1 MFDHGMSNAYVTL
14 DGGSIPQMATS
25 GKYNRAFCSHR
36 IATLV
41 HPTGLLRSVRTLALA
56 FGLISVG
63 TATGNA
69 QDLGKPP
76 LRILV
81 GFTAGGT
88 TDQAARLLANHLKDS
103 LGRTVIVEDK
113 PGASG
118 RIAAIALKTAPPD
131 ATTIMLAPMVVTVLA
146 PMVWAHLD
154 YDPGH
159 DFAPVAGVANYSM
172 ALAVNVDIPAG
183 NLSEFAAWAKAH
195 PGQAN
200 YGVSAAGSLP
210 HLFGVIV
217 GQATGMP
224 WVAVPYRGNA
234 PLEADLVGGQIT
246 AAIDALSNLI
256 ELHRAGKIRIIAT
269 SGARR
274 STLLPDVPT
283 FREQGFAKIEGTGW
297 IAMYAPAGTPK
308 SAIAEISVAINDAL
322 RTPQLRAQLIH
333 LGYEPMATTADELK
347 AIAAAEA
354 ARWGPIVKAVGFSAD

>member
-1 MFDHGMSNAYVTL
+1 MGT
-14 DGGSIPQMATS
+14 I
-25 GKYNRAFCSHR
+25 
-36 IATLV
+36 
-41 HPTGLLRSVRTLALA
+41 ALA
-56 FGLISVG
+56 FALSSVG
-63 TATGNA
+63 GATGIA
-69 QDLGKPP
+69 QDPSKPP

-88 TDQAARLLANHLKDS
+88 TDRAARLLANELKDS
-103 LGRTVIVEDK
+103 LGRTVIVENK

-118 RIAAIALKTAPPD
+118 RIAAMALKNAAPD

-146 PMVWAHLD
+146 PMVWSRLD

-159 DFAPVAGVANYSM
+159 DFAPVAHVANFAM
-172 ALAVNVDIPAG
+172 ALAVNVDNPAR
-183 NLSEFAAWAKAH
+183 NLAGLAAWAKAF

-200 YGVSAAGSLP
+200 YGVSALGSLP

-224 WVAVPYRGNA
+224 WIAIPYRGSA
-234 PLEADLVGGQIT
+234 PLEANLVGGQIA

-283 FREQGFAKIEGTGW
+283 FREQGFTRIEGTGW
-297 IAMYAPAGTPK
+297 IAMYAPAGTPNT
-308 SAIAEISVAINDAL
+308 AIAEISTAINDAL
-322 RTPQLRAQLIH
+322 RTPQVREQLIH
-333 LGYEPMATTADELK
+333 LGYEPMPTAADELK
-347 AIAAAEA
+347 AIAAAET
-354 ARWGPIVKAVGFSAD
+354 ARWGPIIKAVGFSAD

>member
-1 MFDHGMSNAYVTL
+1 MH
-14 DGGSIPQMATS
+14 Q
-25 GKYNRAFCSHR
+25 
-36 IATLV
+36 
-41 HPTGLLRSVRTLALA
+41 TGLLRHLRTLAVAL
-56 FGLISVG
+56 GLIFIGAAPGS
-63 TATGNA
+63 A

-88 TDQAARLLANHLKDS
+88 TDQAARLLANQLKDS
-103 LGRTVIVEDK
+103 LGRLVIVDNK

-118 RIAAIALKTAPPD
+118 RIAAMALKNSVPD

-146 PMVWAHLD
+146 PMVWSHLD
-154 YDPGH
+154 YDPGR
-159 DFAPVAGVANYSM
+159 DFAPVAHVANYAM
-172 ALAVNVDIPAG
+172 ALAVNVDIPVR
-183 NLSEFAAWAKAH
+183 NLSEFVVWAKAS
-195 PGQAN
+195 PGRAN
-200 YGVSAAGSLP
+200 YGVSALGSLP

-234 PLEADLVGGQIT
+234 PLEADLVGGQIA

-274 STLLPDVPT
+274 STLLPTVPT
-283 FREQGFAKIEGTGW
+283 FREQGLAKIEGTGW

-308 SAIAEISVAINDAL
+308 SAIDEISTAINDAL
-322 RTPQLRAQLIH
+322 RTPRVREQLIH
-333 LGYEPMATTADELK
+333 LGYEPMPTTADELK
-347 AIAAAEA
+347 AIEATAA
-354 ARWGPIVKAVGFSAD
+354 ARWGPIIKTVGFSAD